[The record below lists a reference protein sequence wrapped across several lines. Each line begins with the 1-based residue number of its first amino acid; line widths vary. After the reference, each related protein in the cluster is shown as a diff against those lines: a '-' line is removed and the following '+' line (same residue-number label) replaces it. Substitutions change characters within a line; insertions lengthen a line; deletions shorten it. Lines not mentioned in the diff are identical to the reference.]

1 MSCEVKERL
10 QEFISETVG
19 ETWQLPTR
27 PDLEADCVDYV
38 WEHWD
43 KDLVYSD
50 DMRKKVPL
58 VNYIKN
64 LVIQFLSNHC
74 REAVSS
80 QDIEYM
86 AIAEKE
92 RLLSIT

>member
-1 MSCEVKERL
+1 MSNDANERL
-10 QEFISETVG
+10 QEFIGETVG
-19 ETWQLPTR
+19 EIWQLPTR

-43 KDLVYSD
+43 KE
-50 DMRKKVPL
+50 VPYHDRIY
-58 VNYIKN
+58 VNF
-64 LVIQFLSNHC
+64 LVIQFLSYHC

-92 RLLSIT
+92 RLLTMT

>member
-1 MSCEVKERL
+1 MSNDANERL

-19 ETWQLPTR
+19 ELWQLPTR
-27 PDLEADCVDYV
+27 PDLEKDCVDYV

-43 KDLVYSD
+43 KEISYQDRIY
-50 DMRKKVPL
+50 
-58 VNYIKN
+58 VNF
-64 LVIQFLSNHC
+64 LVIQFLSYHC

-92 RLLSIT
+92 RLLTMT

>member
-1 MSCEVKERL
+1 MSNDANERL
-10 QEFISETVG
+10 QEFIGETVG

-43 KDLVYSD
+43 KE
-50 DMRKKVPL
+50 VPYHDRIY
-58 VNYIKN
+58 VNF
-64 LVIQFLSNHC
+64 LVIQFLSYHC

-92 RLLSIT
+92 RLLTMT

>member
-1 MSCEVKERL
+1 MSNEENKRL

-43 KDLVYSD
+43 KELPYHDEVYV
-50 DMRKKVPL
+50 KF
-58 VNYIKN
+58 
-64 LVIQFLSNHC
+64 LVIQFLSYHC

-86 AIAEKE
+86 AMEAMDG
-92 RLLSIT
+92 S

>member
-1 MSCEVKERL
+1 MSNEANERL

-19 ETWQLPTR
+19 EIWQLPTR
-27 PDLEADCVDYV
+27 PDLEKDCVDYV

-43 KDLVYSD
+43 KEDSYQD
-50 DMRKKVPL
+50 RIY
-58 VNYIKN
+58 VNF
-64 LVIQFLSNHC
+64 LVIQFLSYHC

-92 RLLSIT
+92 RLLTMT

>member
-1 MSCEVKERL
+1 MSCEVKEKL
-10 QEFISETVG
+10 QNFISETVG

-43 KDLVYSD
+43 KELPYHDEVYV
-50 DMRKKVPL
+50 KF
-58 VNYIKN
+58 
-64 LVIQFLSNHC
+64 LVIQFLSYHC
-74 REAVSS
+74 REAISS

-92 RLLSIT
+92 KLLTMT